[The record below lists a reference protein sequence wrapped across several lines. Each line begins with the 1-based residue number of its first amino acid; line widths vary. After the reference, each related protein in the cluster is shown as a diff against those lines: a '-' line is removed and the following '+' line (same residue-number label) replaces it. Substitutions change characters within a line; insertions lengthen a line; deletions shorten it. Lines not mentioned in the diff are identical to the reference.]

1 MALRVSGKNIDIG
14 EALRARLTE
23 RVSEVLGKYFD
34 GGWSGHFTVSR
45 EGSGYRSECMLHLDS
60 GVNLQAQGVD
70 QDVHASAD
78 QALERVERR
87 LRRYKERKVRQK
99 ERTPPTAE
107 AIAAQSI
114 AAQSYVL
121 SAAPEAESDDE
132 LDTLD
137 SWSPTVVA
145 EQTTHL
151 RPLSVADAVV
161 ELEITGAPVVVFR
174 HASHGRISVV
184 YRRADGH
191 VGWIDP
197 AMNEAH

>member
-60 GVNLQAQGVD
+60 GVNLQAQGVE

-78 QALERVERR
+78 SALERIERR
-87 LRRYKERKVRQK
+87 LRRYKERKVRVK
-99 ERTPPTAE
+99 ERTPPMADT
-107 AIAAQSI
+107 I

-121 SAAPEAESDDE
+121 SAAPESESDEE

-184 YRRADGH
+184 YRRTDGH

-197 AMNEAH
+197 SINEAH

>member
-45 EGSGYRSECMLHLDS
+45 EGSGYRAECMLHLDS

-78 QALERVERR
+78 QALERIERR
-87 LRRYKERKVRQK
+87 LRRYKERKVRVK
-99 ERTPPTAE
+99 ERTPPMAE
-107 AIAAQSI
+107 AIS
-114 AAQSYVL
+114 AQSYVL
-121 SAAPEAESDDE
+121 SAAPESEGDDA

-174 HASHGRISVV
+174 HANHGRISVV

-197 AMNEAH
+197 AINEAH

>member
-14 EALRARLTE
+14 EALRTRLTQ
-23 RVSEVLGKYFD
+23 RVSEVLEKYYD
-34 GGWSGHFTVSR
+34 GGWSGQVTVSR

-78 QALERVERR
+78 MALERIERR
-87 LRRYKERKVRQK
+87 LRRYKERKIRQK
-99 ERTPPTAE
+99 ERTPPM
-107 AIAAQSI
+107 AQAI

-121 SAAPEAESDDE
+121 SPAPEEE
-132 LDTLD
+132 NEETLD
-137 SWSPTVVA
+137 AWSPTVVA

-174 HASHGRISVV
+174 HAGHGRISVV

-197 AMNEAH
+197 AADHDH